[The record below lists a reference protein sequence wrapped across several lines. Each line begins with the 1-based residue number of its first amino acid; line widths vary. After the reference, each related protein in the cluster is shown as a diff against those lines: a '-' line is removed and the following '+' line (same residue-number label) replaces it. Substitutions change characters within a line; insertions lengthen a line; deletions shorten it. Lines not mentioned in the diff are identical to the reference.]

1 MPRIKK
7 KRMSFVIDMTPLV
20 DITFLLLTFLMFTA
34 KFKSEAE
41 SEQQFTIVRPIAS
54 ADTSK
59 LPEKDLAVIN
69 IAIDDKNPQDTSYYF
84 GLTNKNDWEGV
95 RSLVPEIPEAD
106 RLRNLVKCDTNTAY
120 LGKLIR
126 ATLAV
131 RSSTRFAVD
140 ADKRVRFKFIEDA
153 MSTLRKNKAFTFNFV
168 TDKRKGNK

>member
-84 GLTNKNDWEGV
+84 GLT
-95 RSLVPEIPEAD
+95 D
-106 RLRNLVKCDTNTAY
+106 RKSV
-120 LGKLIR
+120 
-126 ATLAV
+126 V
-131 RSSTRFAVD
+131 
-140 ADKRVRFKFIEDA
+140 
-153 MSTLRKNKAFTFNFV
+153 
-168 TDKRKGNK
+168 

>member
-1 MPRIKK
+1 
-7 KRMSFVIDMTPLV
+7 
-20 DITFLLLTFLMFTA
+20 
-34 KFKSEAE
+34 
-41 SEQQFTIVRPIAS
+41 
-54 ADTSK
+54 
-59 LPEKDLAVIN
+59 
-69 IAIDDKNPQDTSYYF
+69 
-84 GLTNKNDWEGV
+84 LTNKNDWEGV